1 MLSTGEARIVQYRG
15 VSEGTS
21 KRVINPEKC
30 FIFLIIR
37 NDVDLNRRSLLR
49 GAIVVGGGGFVGCN
63 TRKNA
68 DDTMEGLARVEFAN
82 YDTTE
87 HTLDV
92 TLLRGSEGGDV
103 VVEQTVILSPATI
116 RTDGER
122 EPTEEWVS
130 DIPEQTGKYL
140 LKWSMDGGD
149 QETYQTEDIQGC
161 MIIRVE
167 IANDGKITP
176 SLQGSVDC
184 YGQ

>member
-1 MLSTGEARIVQYRG
+1 
-15 VSEGTS
+15 
-21 KRVINPEKC
+21 
-30 FIFLIIR
+30 
-37 NDVDLNRRSLLR
+37 
-49 GAIVVGGGGFVGCN
+49 
-63 TRKNA
+63 
-68 DDTMEGLARVEFAN
+68 MEGLARVEFAN